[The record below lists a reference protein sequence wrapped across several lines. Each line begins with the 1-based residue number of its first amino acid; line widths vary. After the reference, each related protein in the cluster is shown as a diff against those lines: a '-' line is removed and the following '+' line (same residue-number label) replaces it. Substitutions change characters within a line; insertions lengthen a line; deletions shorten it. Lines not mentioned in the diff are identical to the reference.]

1 MKTFL
6 KAALSF
12 VLSLLLLMLIVSA
25 LISSTVLNV
34 DFMISQQEKNNYYAD
49 VANSFVKRA
58 TPYFTSNGLLPGML
72 ASYVDEN
79 EIGQLIQANTNAFY
93 SGKNG
98 RIDGNIVFASLSDEI
113 CKGIAENDVKI
124 TDDIKSSVDQ
134 ISLQVQNLYAG
145 YLVMP
150 MEDVLSTMKKLYSYT
165 YSPFLIASMLVI
177 AAVSVLALFRLCKN
191 KREFNDYIVISLFSI
206 GLSCIAVPL
215 YWLLSNSANNIM
227 NNTMIYYKLFVSIAN
242 SVLSSLV
249 LIGAILIIVVIAIR
263 LISLF
268 KNANKKKQQNKNYYS
283 LDANGN
289 LINVT
294 NS

>member
-1 MKTFL
+1 
-6 KAALSF
+6 
-12 VLSLLLLMLIVSA
+12 
-25 LISSTVLNV
+25 
-34 DFMISQQEKNNYYAD
+34 
-49 VANSFVKRA
+49 
-58 TPYFTSNGLLPGML
+58 
-72 ASYVDEN
+72 
-79 EIGQLIQANTNAFY
+79 
-93 SGKNG
+93 
-98 RIDGNIVFASLSDEI
+98 
-113 CKGIAENDVKI
+113 
-124 TDDIKSSVDQ
+124 
-134 ISLQVQNLYAG
+134 
-145 YLVMP
+145 
-150 MEDVLSTMKKLYSYT
+150 
-165 YSPFLIASMLVI
+165 
-177 AAVSVLALFRLCKN
+177 VSVLALFRLCKN

-263 LISLF
+263 LIPLF